1 MDKIEQINECDLIK
15 IKCHKCVLNNNKNF
29 LFVFKQF
36 LFFLNKFDKPKIL
49 F

>member
-1 MDKIEQINECDLIK
+1 MDKIEQINECGLIK
-15 IKCHKCVLNNNKNF
+15 IKCH
-29 LFVFKQF
+29 KQF